1 MEGPDKRKVGEM
13 KISISRSRWI
23 IRLLLAG
30 FFPFSAGAQV
40 ISGTVVTPI
49 SEGRFPQT
57 RPVEHAAVTVTSE
70 AQPIQI
76 FRALTDDNGDFSIDL
91 AGPTAVGGNGGAT
104 PDRFHLGQNYPNPF
118 NPSTHI
124 PYQLA
129 EDSHVRLVIYNS
141 LGQRVQTLVDRPQ
154 PSGEYRATWNGRDDA
169 GRPVAA
175 GVYFYRLTSAGGRQ
189 VRKMVLLDG
198 AAAAPQAGGAVAP
211 VPGARKSA
219 APVTPAPGR
228 VGSAARAYKMA
239 TARTYTIFIDR
250 FDIVPFEQR
259 EVPIE
264 ESAHLQF
271 IVALDRREGLVYL
284 REGRRQLFAD
294 AYVVDELAGARRVQ
308 HQPVKFAGNPVIRS
322 EFDWESLYIQM
333 RDAPLWNPVEKR
345 WELRYWGR
353 GIGVDGIGTFL
364 AVSDD
369 GLHWEKPTVGEFE
382 FKGSKENNLL
392 TPMSPYDLFL
402 YHVLYDERDPDPM
415 RRWKALIGDTN
426 PRPAAS
432 PDGINWTFLSENRI
446 PAGEEGFLIY
456 DELSGRFVFSLRTIH
471 DAGFGGQRAVNIST
485 SRDFVEWTDPVLMFA
500 ADARDQELGAQWLRR
515 ITADRAYRQP
525 LVNDPEQY
533 NTQVY
538 NMAVF
543 PYEGIYLG
551 MPTMFRTSGSS
562 RRVPWGDG
570 YSVPGLAV
578 SPNLRDWKYA
588 LHDERPDFLP
598 LSPLGEGVFDN
609 AQIEP
614 PSRPVR
620 IGDELFFYY
629 TGAKFRSISSS
640 GSFAIHA
647 AVLRLDG
654 FVSVQAGSEP
664 GTVLTR
670 PLLWR
675 GSTLWVNA
683 DARGGEL
690 RAEILDGEGNLLRP
704 GLSLGR
710 SAPVSRDG
718 VRIPLRW
725 SGAEDLGEL
734 RGQTVRLRFQLRN
747 ADLFSFWTE

>member
-1 MEGPDKRKVGEM
+1 MERPDIEKVGEM
-13 KISISRSRWI
+13 KISISPFGWI

-30 FFPFSAGAQV
+30 ILPFPAGAQV
-40 ISGTVVTPI
+40 LSGTVVTPI
-49 SEGRFPQT
+49 SEGRFPQM
-57 RPVEHAAVTVTSE
+57 RPVEHASVTVSSE
-70 AQPIQI
+70 DQPIRI
-76 FRALTDDNGDFSIDL
+76 FRALTDDNGNFSIDL
-91 AGPTAVGGNGGAT
+91 SRPTAVGENRDAT
-104 PDRFHLGQNYPNPF
+104 PVRFHLGQNYPNPF
-118 NPSTHI
+118 NPATHI

-129 EDSHVRLVIYNS
+129 EDSHVRLTIYNS
-141 LGQRVQTLVDRPQ
+141 LGQRVRTLVDRRQ
-154 PSGEYRATWNGRDDA
+154 RSGAYRAAWNGRDDT
-169 GRPVAA
+169 GRAVAA
-175 GVYFYRLTSAGGRQ
+175 GVYFYRLTSAAARQ

-198 AAAAPQAGGAVAP
+198 GAATQQAGGAVLP
-211 VPGARKSA
+211 VPDARARKNA
-219 APVTPAPGR
+219 
-228 VGSAARAYKMA
+228 
-239 TARTYTIFIDR
+239 ARTYTIFIDR
-250 FDIVPFEQR
+250 FDVVPFEQSG
-259 EVPIE
+259 VSIE
-264 ESAHLQF
+264 ESTHLQF
-271 IVALDRREGLVYL
+271 TVALDRREGLVYL
-284 REGRRQLFAD
+284 REGRKQLFAD
-294 AYVVDELAGARRVQ
+294 AYVVDELTDARRVQ
-308 HQPVKFAGNPVIRS
+308 HQPLKFAGNPVIRS

-333 RDAPLWNPVEKR
+333 RDAPLWNPEKER

-364 AVSDD
+364 AVSND
-369 GLHWEKPTVGEFE
+369 GLNWDKPIVGEFE

-402 YHVLYDERDPDPM
+402 YHVLYDDRDPNPQ

-456 DELSGRFVFSLRTIH
+456 DELSGRFVFSLRSIH

-500 ADARDQELGAQWLRR
+500 ADARDQELGARWLRR

-551 MPTMFRTSGSS
+551 MPTMFRTSGTS
-562 RRVPWGDG
+562 RQVPWGDG

-578 SPNLRDWKYA
+578 SPNLRDWEYA

-598 LSPLGEGVFDN
+598 LSPLGEDVFDN

-629 TGAKFRSISSS
+629 TGAKFRSKTSA

-670 PLLWR
+670 PLVWR

-683 DARGGEL
+683 DAREGEL

-704 GLSLGR
+704 GLSLDR
-710 SAPVSRDG
+710 STPVSRDG
-718 VRIPLRW
+718 VRIALGW

-734 RGQTVRLRFQLRN
+734 RGRTVRLRFQLRN
-747 ADLFSFWTE
+747 ADLFAFWTE